1 MLPLD
6 FLARPVGYRVLVM
19 TNGQYDKTKMENN
32 SNISMEALP
41 SKTQEPLTPPGT
53 PTGPCPYGERCLTC
67 PGSPKTPTKAPKLV
81 RSEGEYGVVEDE
93 CPDCYLMLTCWK
105 HNGGRKVGSMCR
117 ESDEVKR
124 RAVDILKRPRTSK
137 VTKKPKVTQ
146 EYRQCQRSM
155 RQLLRAEAF
164 RIAKEEMLN
173 PK

>member
-19 TNGQYDKTKMENN
+19 INGQYDKTKMENN
-32 SNISMEALP
+32 SNTSMEALP
-41 SKTQEPLTPPGT
+41 GNTQQPLTPPGT
-53 PTGPCPYGERCLTC
+53 PIT

-105 HNGGRKVGSMCR
+105 HNGGLKVGSMCR

-124 RAVDILKRPRTSK
+124 KAVQILKRPRYSK
-137 VTKKPKVTQ
+137 ITKKPTVTQ
-146 EYRQCQRSM
+146 DYKLCKRSM